1 MFNNFKTR
9 EIKMTITT
17 LKLEGRIDSA
27 AASKLEAGFAAKTG
41 TVVEKSDKAII
52 DLNDLVY
59 ISSLGIR
66 MLVSA
71 IKQFK
76 QRGVEFVTVRPR
88 DNTASEL
95 LITVDLASHMN
106 MVEDAEA
113 AHAQLHKIW

>member
-1 MFNNFKTR
+1 
-9 EIKMTITT
+9 MTVTT
-17 LKLEGRIDSA
+17 LKLEGRLDSA
-27 AASKLEAGFAAKTG
+27 AVAKLETGFAARAGALTD
-41 TVVEKSDKAII
+41 KSDKAII

-88 DNTASEL
+88 DNTANEL
-95 LITVDLASHMN
+95 LITVDLASHLN
-106 MVEDAEA
+106 MVESAEA
-113 AHAQLHKIW
+113 ARAKVQQVW

>member
-1 MFNNFKTR
+1 MN
-9 EIKMTITT
+9 ITT
-17 LKLEGRIDSA
+17 LKLEGRIDSTA
-27 AASKLEAGFAAKTG
+27 AARIETGFAAKAGALT
-41 TVVEKSDKAII
+41 EKSDKAII
-52 DLNDLVY
+52 DLHDLVY

-88 DNTASEL
+88 DVTANEL
-95 LITVDLASHMN
+95 LITVDLASHLN

-113 AHAQLHKIW
+113 AHEKVKQIW